1 MAKES
6 FPKKQRSK
14 AFFLD
19 EVGGAVYDS
28 VKEREDNVI
37 GSRIQAV
44 REERGL
50 SLTGF
55 AELLSRC
62 GLTIHRQ
69 GISKWENGG
78 SVPNAYQLLAICHA
92 LKIEDGVAFFT
103 REPKRPDELNEEG
116 HRKLS
121 DYRADLV
128 ASGRYKPYVP
138 AAEGKIEYIYM
149 NVSTIAASAVT
160 GEYLDEENFEKV
172 RFPASAVPQ
181 GADFGVW
188 VNGNSME
195 PVYHDHQIVWI
206 QQCEELWPGVVGLF
220 MYDGNGYIKVY
231 DERITEASGFDGED
245 GAEYVCPVLVSYNED
260 YEPIYVNLD
269 LGFRVVGRVLN

>member
-1 MAKES
+1 MAKEAS
-6 FPKKQRSK
+6 PKKRRGK
-14 AFFLD
+14 VFFPD
-19 EVGGAVYDS
+19 EVGEAVYDS

-50 SLTGF
+50 SLMGF

-92 LKIEDGVAFFT
+92 LKIEDGIAFFT

-149 NVSTIAASAVT
+149 NVSTIAASAGT

-181 GADFGVW
+181 GADFGVR

-206 QQCEELWPGVVGLF
+206 EQCEALRPGEVGLF
-220 MYDGNGYIKVY
+220 IYDGNGYIKVY
-231 DERITEASGFDGED
+231 DERKSEDGGFDGED
-245 GAEYVCPVLVSYNED
+245 GAGYVRPVLVSYNEV
-260 YEPIYVNLD
+260 YEPIQVNLGLD
-269 LGFRVVGRVLN
+269 FRVVGRVLN